1 MRFLQYV
8 CKMPV
13 KADYNR
19 KGNKIFLIPII
30 CGEKSCK
37 DEKETALI
45 GSFVS

>member
-19 KGNKIFLIPII
+19 KGNKFFLITII
-30 CGEKSCK
+30 CDEKS
-37 DEKETALI
+37 
-45 GSFVS
+45 

>member
-19 KGNKIFLIPII
+19 KGNKIILIPII

-45 GSFVS
+45 